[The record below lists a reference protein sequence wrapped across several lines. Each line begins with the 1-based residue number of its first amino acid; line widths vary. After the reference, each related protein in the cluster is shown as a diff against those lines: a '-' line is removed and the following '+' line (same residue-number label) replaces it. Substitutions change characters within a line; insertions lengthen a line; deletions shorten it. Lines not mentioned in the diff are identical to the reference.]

1 MRRVQETLLSDD
13 ESNAAD
19 TDQSLAPA
27 AGAFR
32 NKRLTFAWLDGEAQD
47 VSFIMLISLFYVD
60 FFLHSDLFVLWLL
73 FPSMSMILI
82 SA

>member
-47 VSFIMLISLFYVD
+47 VSFIMLISLF
-60 FFLHSDLFVLWLL
+60 
-73 FPSMSMILI
+73 
-82 SA
+82 